1 MTDRRQDRP
10 EEEPPGI
17 PRDMPDQ
24 QAPSTGDPGDSVEGR
39 GPEEHREDGAAE
51 EPTD

>member
-10 EEEPPGI
+10 EEQQPGV

-24 QAPSTGDPGDSVEGR
+24 QAQPAEDAQESSEGR
-39 GPEEHREDGAAE
+39 GPEERDEDGAAE